1 MAIGD
6 RAWRDRAEAASA
18 AFYTTPE
25 ALAKALRDAARIL
38 VKRGE
43 PFRLCER
50 SHAPD
55 LSPWMVDRLEVF
67 AVALGRLAHDDPL
80 AHAAIERYDLPGTW
94 PRSARWCRPLACSFD
109 EAREVA
115 WRGWIKMASV
125 ICENGAAFHAAH
137 PTSTPGHGQAAG
149 KDQTSSP

>member
-55 LSPWMVDRLEVF
+55 LSPWMVDRLTFF

-80 AHAAIERYDLPGTW
+80 AHAAVERYDLPNRW
-94 PRSARWCRPLACSFD
+94 PRQKLLHC
-109 EAREVA
+109 
-115 WRGWIKMASV
+115 
-125 ICENGAAFHAAH
+125 
-137 PTSTPGHGQAAG
+137 
-149 KDQTSSP
+149 

>member
-43 PFRLCER
+43 PFKLCQR
-50 SHAPD
+50 HSPAD

-67 AVALGRLAHDDPL
+67 AVALGRLEQEDPL
-80 AHAAIERYDLPGTW
+80 AYATIQRYDLPDAW
-94 PRSARWCRPLACSFD
+94 PRTARWCQPLACSFD
-109 EAREVA
+109 EAREAA
-115 WRGWIKMASV
+115 WRGWVKMAAV
-125 ICENGAAFHAAH
+125 ICENG
-137 PTSTPGHGQAAG
+137 GQPHV
-149 KDQTSSP
+149 SS